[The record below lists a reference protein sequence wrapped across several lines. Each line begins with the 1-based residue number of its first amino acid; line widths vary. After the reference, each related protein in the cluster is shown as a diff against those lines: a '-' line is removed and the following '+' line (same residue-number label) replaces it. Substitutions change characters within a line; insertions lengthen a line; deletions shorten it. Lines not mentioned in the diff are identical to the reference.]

1 MNPITGAPCNICIK
15 KYEDLKNIQMWENQR
30 ELNVNTINAIVES
43 QCNYYQKYKRF
54 DFPGIIV
61 IANLKGNYSY
71 IIDGQHRLKAIE
83 KLLTLYNNIS
93 IFLAIQIFW
102 CDAKSHVDDLYSMLN
117 TINTNNCMVSN
128 GKISQSGATLKRIH
142 TLLEEEYGSV
152 IWDCKKINYPY
163 VNLNILDEELN
174 KSGYLLTK
182 SDEEIISA
190 IRKANDDYINS
201 IEKKGKEFHKMLSC
215 ANHTR
220 DKDKSEFLLHHKKT
234 KAKWVSSLF

>member
-1 MNPITGAPCNICIK
+1 MTSIIHNSYNISIK
-15 KYEDLKNIQMWENQR
+15 NYEELKNTQMWENQR

-83 KLLTLYNNIS
+83 KLLKLYSHVS
-93 IFLAIQIFW
+93 IFLAVQIYL
-102 CDAKSHVDDLYSMLN
+102 CDTKARVDALYSMLN
-117 TINTNNCMVSN
+117 TVNTNNCMVSN
-128 GKISQSGATLKRIH
+128 GKISQSGATLKKIH
-142 TLLEEEYGSV
+142 SLLEAEYGSA

-174 KSGYLLTK
+174 KSGYLSTK
-182 SDEEIISA
+182 SDEEILSAIISA
-190 IRKANDDYINS
+190 NEDYVNLIKKDDKLY
-201 IEKKGKEFHKMLSC
+201 EKLKSS
-215 ANHTR
+215 NHTR
-220 DKDKSEFLLHHKKT
+220 DKSEFLLHHKKS